1 MKEGVVEG
9 TVGFGSRSG
18 DERGDSEGGGTEER
32 CTRCR
37 RSMRWFLDR
46 SGRQRKVAAVQW
58 IYEST
63 RDSREEEARRS
74 SRYTGSWVPEEV
86 GKVVGVWNVDTSG

>member
-1 MKEGVVEG
+1 MKESVAEG

-18 DERGDSEGGGTEER
+18 AERGDSEGGGAEER

-46 SGRQRKVAAVQW
+46 SGRQRRVAAAKY

-86 GKVVGVWNVDTSG
+86 GTGVEVWGVDPWG